1 MRAAKE
7 RADPKAQLDAPK
19 VSSSDVVC
27 LVDDDP
33 SIRKSVSRL
42 LESAGFKVCAF
53 SDAAS
58 FLEHL
63 SRDVV
68 SVAVLDIWME
78 RMTGLELL
86 TELCA
91 KSPATRMIFITGD
104 ENFAAKASLKELGV
118 FGFLIKPFEADV
130 FLSMVARAFDRASA
144 PSNDQE

>member
-7 RADPKAQLDAPK
+7 RVDPKAQLDAAK
-19 VSSSDVVC
+19 ASSSDVVC

-91 KSPATRMIFITGD
+91 RSPATRVIFITGHED
-104 ENFAAKASLKELGV
+104 IAAKASVTQGGV
-118 FGFLIKPFEADV
+118 FGFLIKPFDADV
-130 FLSMVARAFDRASA
+130 FLSLVARAFDHASA
-144 PSNDQE
+144 PSSDQE